1 MIDKRITKDIDG
13 NIMAKLEK
21 LRTTGDRRGRLV
33 HLPSMQEHISLK
45 DGYPIV
51 IGADEHKGKTT
62 MTFELV
68 LADVLTHDKNWFI
81 FSPETG
87 TTEETIIELI
97 DAMGMGKRFYKNY
110 QGRPS
115 KYAMTDQEY
124 LSYLAVINSNI
135 RILDPFEWRKLLG
148 ESVEMNMKNLFQI
161 VESEEKLIGSKFD
174 GILIDPLNELDLEGG
189 SIAEQM
195 KKSLTELIWYGRKTK
210 KIVMLGNHLNELKSY
225 LDTDLDKNRFSREVE
240 PKTKDFQGGRQTGRK
255 MYQVVLLIRPSKQE
269 IDIMAFGG
277 DWAAQHAQQNGYNMT
292 IVKVDKSKPK
302 GVGKVGKFPI
312 FYDIQKNQYYELIEG
327 ERVYGYQII

>member
-1 MIDKRITKDIDG
+1 MINTRITKEIDG
-13 NIMAKLEK
+13 SLIESLNK
-21 LRTTGDRRGRLV
+21 LRSEGDRRGRLV
-33 HLPSMQEHISLK
+33 HLPSMQDHVSFK

-68 LADVLTHDKNWFI
+68 LSDVIKHDKNWFI

-97 DAMGMGKRFYKNY
+97 DAMGKGKRFHKNY
-110 QGRPS
+110 QGKPS
-115 KYAMTDQEY
+115 HFAMSDQEY
-124 LSYLAVINSNI
+124 YSYLALIQSNI
-135 RILDPFEWRKLLG
+135 RILDPFEWRAKLG
-148 ESVEMNMKNLFQI
+148 NDVKKNMTNLFEI
-161 VESEEKLIGSKFD
+161 VEHEEKQIGAKFD
-174 GILIDPLNELDLEGG
+174 GILIDPLNELDLDGG

-195 KKSLTELIWYGRKTK
+195 KNSLTELIWYGRKTK
-210 KIVMLGNHLNELKSY
+210 KIIMLGNHLNELKTY
-225 LDTDLDKNRFSREVE
+225 LDTDIDKNKFAREVE

-255 MYQVVLLIRPSKQE
+255 MYQVILLIRPSRQE
-269 IDIMAFGG
+269 IDLGALAG
-277 DWAAQHAQQNGYNMT
+277 DWACKHAQENNYNLT

-312 FYDIQKNQYYELIEG
+312 FYDIKRNQYYEFSKEG
-327 ERVYGYQII
+327 HRVYGY